1 MQNHKRKVVIVANT
15 TWNIYNFRQNIIQK
29 LLKENTE
36 LYILAPIDQYIEYK
50 EKYPTVTHINLR
62 SLDRDSTNPFKDLIL
77 IEELRRKYK
86 KIQPDLIIHYTHK
99 PNIFGTIAAKLSG
112 YKSVSVI
119 TGLGYSF
126 INKGFTNVITKL
138 LYRLTSNLNTKM
150 IFENEDDKNLFVNEG
165 LLKKEKAFSVKGCGV
180 DIGYFSPVNKTSD
193 VTTFTFVG
201 RLLIDKGIVEF
212 AEAASIIKEKYQ
224 NVNFVVIG
232 DFDEENPSTIDR
244 DQLLKWI
251 DDNTIDYRG
260 FVNDIRDHMANSSC
274 IVLPSY
280 REGMPRVVLEAMAM
294 SKPIITTNT
303 AGCRETVE
311 EGKNGF
317 LVDIKSVGSLVEG
330 LEKFL
335 TLDVEVIN
343 KMGKYSRLKVENEFE
358 DSIIADHFYSIISPI

>member
-1 MQNHKRKVVIVANT
+1 MQTHKKKVVIVANT

-29 LLKENTE
+29 LLKENVE

-62 SLDRDSTNPFKDLIL
+62 SLDRDSTNPVKDLIL

-86 KIQPDLIIHYTHK
+86 RIRPDLIIHYTHK
-99 PNIFGTIAAKLSG
+99 PNIFGTIAAKISG
-112 YKSVSVI
+112 YKSISVI

-138 LYRLTSNLNTKM
+138 LYKLTANLNQKM
-150 IFENEDDKNLFVNEG
+150 IFENEDDKNLFVEEN
-165 LLKKEKAFSVKGCGV
+165 LIKSEKAFSIKGCGV
-180 DIGYFSPVNKTSD
+180 DSNYFFPIEKLND
-193 VTTFTFVG
+193 VKTFTFIG

-212 AEAASIIKEKYQ
+212 AEAAAIIKKKYK
-224 NVNFVVIG
+224 NINFVVIG
-232 DFDEENPSTIDR
+232 DFDEENPSIIDR

-251 DDNTIDYRG
+251 NRNTIDYRG
-260 FVNDIRDHMANSSC
+260 FVNDIRDHIANSTC

-280 REGMPRVVLEAMAM
+280 REGMPRVVLEAMSM
-294 SKPIITTNT
+294 SKPIITTKT

-311 EGKNGF
+311 DGQNGF
-317 LVDIKSVGSLVEG
+317 LVDVKSVTSLVES

-335 TLDVEVIN
+335 TLSDEHIQN
-343 KMGKYSRLKVENEFE
+343 MGKYSRRKVENEFE
-358 DSIIADHFYSIISPI
+358 DSIIADNFYKIISPV